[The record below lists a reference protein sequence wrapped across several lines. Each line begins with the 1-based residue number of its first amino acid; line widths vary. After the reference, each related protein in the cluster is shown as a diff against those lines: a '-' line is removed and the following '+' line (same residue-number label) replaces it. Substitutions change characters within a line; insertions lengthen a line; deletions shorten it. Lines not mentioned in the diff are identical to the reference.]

1 MKKLEGEKNE
11 ICWLTPSVRVAVV
24 VVGGRGRLPPI
35 NHTASEAGREVAE
48 GKWKEDAWWGNER
61 CP

>member
-1 MKKLEGEKNE
+1 MLAHPERAGGSGGGGE
-11 ICWLTPSVRVAVV
+11 
-24 VVGGRGRLPPI
+24 RGRLPPI

>member
-1 MKKLEGEKNE
+1 M
-11 ICWLTPSVRVAVV
+11 RVAVV